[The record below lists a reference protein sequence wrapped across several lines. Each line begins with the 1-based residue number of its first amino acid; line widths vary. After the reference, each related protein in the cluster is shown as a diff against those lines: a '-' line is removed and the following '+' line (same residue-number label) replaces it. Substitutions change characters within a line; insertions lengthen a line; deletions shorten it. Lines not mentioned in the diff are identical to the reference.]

1 MLANLRGSLRALV
14 RDMDAQSPRPYDIKV
29 RTFRFACAVVSAF
42 PRTHLNPPSQKVW
55 TQLVAAATST
65 GAHLEEAA
73 AGGSRAHFLSITRG
87 GLREMREANYWLRII
102 AATQLMGHQSVPA
115 LLEES
120 SELVA
125 ILTAIVRNTVAN
137 QGQQA

>member
-1 MLANLRGSLRALV
+1 MDTQALK
-14 RDMDAQSPRPYDIKV
+14 PFEIKA
-29 RTFRFACAVVSAF
+29 RTFQFACAVVSAF
-42 PRTHLNPPSQKVW
+42 PQSRLNPPSLRIW
-55 TQLVAAATST
+55 TQLISAATST

-73 AGGSRAHFLSITRG
+73 AAGSRAHFLSITRG
-87 GLREMREANYWLRII
+87 GLREMRETNYWLRII
-102 AATQLMGHQSVPA
+102 VATRLTGHESVPL

-137 QGQQA
+137 QGRKLEP

>member
-1 MLANLRGSLRALV
+1 
-14 RDMDAQSPRPYDIKV
+14 MDNQLSKPFEIKA
-29 RTFRFACAVVSAF
+29 RTFRFACAVVAAF
-42 PRTHLNPPSQKVW
+42 PQSHLNPPSLKIW
-55 TQLVAAATST
+55 TQLISAATST

-102 AATQLMGHQSVPA
+102 AATQLTGHQSVPV

-137 QGQQA
+137 KGKKP

>member
-1 MLANLRGSLRALV
+1 
-14 RDMDAQSPRPYDIKV
+14 MDNQTSKPFEIKA
-29 RTFRFACAVVSAF
+29 RTFRFACAVVSTF
-42 PRTHLNPPSQKVW
+42 PQSHLNPPSLKVW
-55 TQLVAAATST
+55 TQLIAAATST

-87 GLREMREANYWLRII
+87 GLCEMREANYWLRII
-102 AATQLMGHQSVPA
+102 ATTQLTGYQSVPA

-137 QGQQA
+137 QDRKGEK